1 MKPRVTWLLETPRK
15 RTSRWTIFMKLAPVF
30 ACVGIMNCDRRGL
43 QMLERG
49 PPSRQPSSKSAGG
62 KVKIVD
68 TRKWAENEQQ
78 VASEGKTSQRTFEQF
93 RPKWAASNDHHF
105 HSWLGRLLKSLEW
118 KSLWCRRKLLITVY
132 LYRWLHYIGR
142 NNSDNTSARR
152 ISCIAPAL
160 YFLSSP
166 LWQFVVF
173 FWPDDVADLLVVMV
187 IAREVFSSLVFWA
200 RPVAK
205 QPQLPT

>member
-1 MKPRVTWLLETPRK
+1 M
-15 RTSRWTIFMKLAPVF
+15 
-30 ACVGIMNCDRRGL
+30 
-43 QMLERG
+43 
-49 PPSRQPSSKSAGG
+49 
-62 KVKIVD
+62 
-68 TRKWAENEQQ
+68 
-78 VASEGKTSQRTFEQF
+78 
-93 RPKWAASNDHHF
+93 
-105 HSWLGRLLKSLEW
+105 
-118 KSLWCRRKLLITVY
+118 Y

-187 IAREVFSSLVFWA
+187 IAREVFSPLVFWA
-200 RPVAK
+200 TGVGRPSDAREGTQRHV
-205 QPQLPT
+205 LPKRPGGTPLNPKKAPIALVS